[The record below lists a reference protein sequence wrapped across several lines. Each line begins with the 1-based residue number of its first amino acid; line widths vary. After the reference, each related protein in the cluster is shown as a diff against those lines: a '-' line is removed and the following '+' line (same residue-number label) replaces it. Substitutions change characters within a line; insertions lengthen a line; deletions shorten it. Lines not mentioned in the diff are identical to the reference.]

1 MFRDRGSASTLHI
14 NYCVSVQSVTELS
27 AIQNGDSEEH
37 HYFIIRGMQI
47 PDTFLVETRVVQERL
62 PGTTNSTD
70 KKISTRD
77 LYHYTVRIYVDNS
90 RGIVDGVGV
99 SRSSAN

>member
-1 MFRDRGSASTLHI
+1 MFRDRGSVSTLHI

-90 RGIVDGVGV
+90 RGVVDGVGV